1 MWHESVNILITLHT
15 VSNFIL
21 YSQHRKEYLTLEVAH
36 IMVISTRQRISR
48 ISIQHRQETISQT
61 KFAHMIVIVNKI
73 TIQFRYDVVDIDK
86 MEDISGHDSISIRC
100 RRYLQERG
108 QKVACIIQQIVNT
121 IIIRYR

>member
-1 MWHESVNILITLHT
+1 MHYGDINKTEDLKD
-15 VSNFIL
+15 
-21 YSQHRKEYLTLEVAH
+21 QD
-36 IMVISTRQRISR
+36 STST
-48 ISIQHRQETISQT
+48 ETISQT
-61 KFAHMIVIVNKI
+61 KIAHLIVIVNKI